1 MLWILLSI
9 LGVGVALAL
18 YASLL
23 ERNWFAVRVHRIPCL
38 PQGAPPLRLLH
49 ISDLHLRSVQRR
61 KRRFLAGLGR
71 TRPDLVVATGDLIG
85 DRESAPA
92 VAETL
97 DAIRPRLE
105 RLFVL
110 GSNDYY
116 APRLLNPIKYLRP
129 GGSRGARPTAR
140 PNPWRE
146 MTSLLEQRGWK
157 LINNRAMEIGA
168 DGESIDVVGLD
179 DPHINRHDLS
189 VATGRNGEGFRL
201 GVVHSPDAAPD
212 LAKLGYDL
220 ILSGHTHGGQIRVPG
235 VGALV
240 TKSILPRHMARGVH
254 RRDGAWLHISAGLG
268 TSMYA
273 PVRFACR
280 PEVCLLELVP
290 AYGEGPASTRS

>member
-9 LGVGVALAL
+9 VGAGVVLAL
-18 YASLL
+18 YASLI

-38 PQGAPPLRLLH
+38 PQGTPPLRLLH

-61 KRRFLAGLGR
+61 KRRFLAGLER

-97 DAIRPRLE
+97 GAIRPRLA

-116 APRLLNPIKYLRP
+116 APRLLNPIKYFRP
-129 GGSRGARPTAR
+129 GGTQGTRSSAR

-146 MTSLLEQRGWK
+146 MTSLLEEQGWK
-157 LINNRAMEIGA
+157 LINNRAIELGA
-168 DGESIDVVGLD
+168 DGDSIDVVGLD

-189 VATGRNGEGFRL
+189 VATARNGEGFRL

-240 TKSILPRHMARGVH
+240 TNSVLPRHMARGVH
-254 RRDGAWLHISAGLG
+254 RMDGAWLHISAGLG
-268 TSMYA
+268 TSMFA
-273 PVRFACR
+273 PMRFACR
-280 PEVCLLELVP
+280 PEVCVLELVP
-290 AYGEGPASTRS
+290 AYGAGSDSTRS